1 MTEAM
6 KPYVDQLQSRSLI
19 LGIAGLAATG
29 AGFAVNS
36 EMVLRSYLLAFML
49 WGGVAIGC
57 LGLLMLH
64 HMVGG
69 GWGVA
74 IRRLLEAGTRTFPL
88 VFLLF
93 LPIAIGAHSLYEWTH
108 ADVVAKDPI
117 LQHKALYLNTTGFYI
132 RAVVYF
138 AIWMFLSARLN
149 ALSKRQE
156 TEGYWPVR
164 PSLQR
169 LSAPGL
175 ILHALAV
182 TFAGVDWVMSLEPHW
197 FSTIY
202 GAIFIVNQALS
213 CFAIMI
219 FVICFLST
227 KEPMKGVVKTQTY
240 HDLGSLLFAF
250 NMLWA
255 YVSFSQLIIIWSA
268 NLPEEI
274 VYYIKRLRGG
284 WEYIG
289 LAVFLFHFVVV
300 FFLLLNR
307 PVKRNPSLL
316 GKVALWVL
324 AMRVLDLVWV
334 IMPAFSHGMENGVPS
349 AHFEL
354 SALWISFAAAVGL
367 GGIWMYVFAMQ
378 LKKRSLEPLT
388 LE

>member
-6 KPYVDQLQSRSLI
+6 KPYMNQLQSRSLI
-19 LGIAGLAATG
+19 IGIGGLAVTAAGLA
-29 AGFAVNS
+29 VNS
-36 EMVLRSYLLAFML
+36 QMVLQSYLLAFML

-74 IRRLLEAGTRTFPL
+74 IRRLLEAGSRTFPL
-88 VFLLF
+88 VILMF
-93 LPIAIGAHSLYEWTH
+93 LPIAIGVHSLYEWSH

-132 RAVVYF
+132 RAAVYF
-138 AIWMFLSARLN
+138 GIWMFLASRLN
-149 ALSKRQE
+149 ALSRRQE
-156 TEGYWPVR
+156 QEGYWPVR

-175 ILHALAV
+175 IIHALAV

-227 KEPMKGVVKTQTY
+227 KEPMKGVVKTQVY

-307 PVKRNPSLL
+307 PVKRNPNLL
-316 GKVALWVL
+316 AKVALFVV
-324 AMRVLDLVWV
+324 AMRVLDLIWV
-334 IMPAFSHGMENGVPS
+334 IMPAFSHGMENGVPV
-349 AHFEL
+349 AHFDINMV
-354 SALWISFAAAVGL
+354 WISFAAAIGL
-367 GGIWMYVFAMQ
+367 GGIWMFVFAMQ

-388 LE
+388 LD

>member
-6 KPYVDQLQSRSLI
+6 KPYVDQLQSRSLV

-29 AGFAVNS
+29 AGFAVNA

-117 LQHKALYLNTTGFYI
+117 LQHKAVYLNTTGFYI
-132 RAVVYF
+132 RAAVYF

-156 TEGYWPVR
+156 AEGYWPVR

-169 LSAPGL
+169 VSAPGL

-274 VYYIKRLRGG
+274 AYYIKRLRGG

>member
-6 KPYVDQLQSRSLI
+6 KPYVDQLQSRSLM
-19 LGIAGLAATG
+19 LGIAGLVATA
-29 AGFAVNS
+29 AGFAVNA
-36 EMVLRSYLLAFML
+36 EWVLRSYLLAFTL

-74 IRRLLEAGTRTFPL
+74 LRRLLEAGTRTFPV

-93 LPIAIGAHSLYEWTH
+93 IPIALGVHSLYEWSH
-108 ADVVAKDPI
+108 ADVVAKDHL
-117 LQHKALYLNTTGFYI
+117 LQHKSIYLNTTGFYV

-138 AIWMFLSARLN
+138 AIWIFLSTKLN

-156 TEGYWPVR
+156 QEGYWPVR
-164 PSLQR
+164 PSLQKV
-169 LSAPGL
+169 SAPGL
-175 ILHALAV
+175 IVHALVV

-240 HDLGSLLFAF
+240 HDLGSLMFAF

-274 VYYIKRLRGG
+274 AYYVKRLRGG
-284 WEYIG
+284 WEYVG

-307 PVKRNPSLL
+307 PIKRNPNLL
-316 GKVALWVL
+316 AKVALWVL
-324 AMRVLDLVWV
+324 AMRVLDLIWV
-334 IMPAFSHGMENGVPS
+334 IMPAFSHELQNGMPVSHLNIHAVWMS
-349 AHFEL
+349 FTA
-354 SALWISFAAAVGL
+354 ALGL
-367 GGIWMYVFAMQ
+367 GGIWMFAFAMQ

>member
-6 KPYVDQLQSRSLI
+6 KPYVDQLQSRSLV

-29 AGFAVNS
+29 AGFAVNA

-117 LQHKALYLNTTGFYI
+117 LQHKAVYLNTTGFYI
-132 RAVVYF
+132 RAAVYF

-169 LSAPGL
+169 VSAPGL

-274 VYYIKRLRGG
+274 AYYIKRLRGG